1 MSVNKIVVSKNVG
14 RSSDSSS
21 PASPP
26 LQVGRHIFRVS
37 DGVFSQR
44 YKLGNEVMASG
55 HQGMEVLFATRLM
68 DDSQVVVK
76 VRNKS
81 LSFFTESEE
90 REWCATMEL
99 LLNLPPRDTVCR
111 LFEILEDSKYYYVVM
126 EKVEGDDLCD
136 AIDDAGQ
143 IPIPKCK
150 IIVRQLLTSLDH
162 LHTKGVIHKD
172 LKLENVM
179 MDESPKTARAMKA
192 KYGVEQPAVKII
204 DFDTVE
210 EWSPRS
216 PKAKSVVGTK
226 QYVAPEAYD
235 GTYSPASDMFAAGV
249 IAYRLLT
256 GTFPYDDSIFNGPPG
271 DNVVGHKKMKRMSE
285 QVKNY
290 DVNFSDTVFKNNPEA
305 KDLVMGLLTSDEN
318 NRLDADAALK
328 HPWFGHE

>member
-192 KYGVEQPAVKII
+192 KYGVEQPVVKLV
-204 DFDTVE
+204 DFDTVM

-216 PKAKSVVGTK
+216 PKSPYVMGTD
-226 QYVAPEAYD
+226 QYIAPEAY
-235 GTYSPASDMFAAGV
+235 GGNYSPASDMFAVGV

-256 GTFPYDDSIFNGPPG
+256 GTFPYDDSIFDGKPG
-271 DNVVGHKKMKRMSE
+271 ENAVTHKKME
-285 QVKNY
+285 QIRKQVMDY
-290 DVNFSDTVFKNNPEA
+290 DVNFSYIVFENCPEA
-305 KDLVMGLLTSDEN
+305 KDLVMGLLKSDEN
-318 NRLDADAALK
+318 DRLNVDAALK
-328 HPWFGHE
+328 HPWFML